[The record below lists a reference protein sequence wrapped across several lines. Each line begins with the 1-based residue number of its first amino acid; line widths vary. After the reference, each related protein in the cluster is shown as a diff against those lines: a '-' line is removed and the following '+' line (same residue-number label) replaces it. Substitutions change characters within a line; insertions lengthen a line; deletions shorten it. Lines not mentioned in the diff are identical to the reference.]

1 MRKGVAPKDWLLADG
16 INTAY
21 RYSLLL
27 ACLLARTA
35 FGDVLHDRDNGPLTG
50 IFGIPDSTDGGEL
63 LESGQRAWELSLTVA
78 SHSVDDVK
86 PAETFYLDGE
96 TTRLEFRYR
105 IGIADKLE
113 LGVEL
118 PYVQHQAGQLDSL
131 IDSWHKWFGL
141 PKGHRRDREQDIL
154 DFRYADGT
162 GMAINVDSKSQGI
175 GDARLF
181 GGWQLTASDRH
192 QVALR
197 FGAKFATGDSSKLH
211 GSGGTDLSLGL
222 AGDVNSL
229 FGIRNLN
236 GFYRLH
242 AIHIGEPDL
251 LADRYEEWAS
261 YLSAGIGFQ
270 ISDRIELRMQGASRS
285 ALYQSETRNL
295 GASATNVTVGGNI
308 RLFDNYELSLGVSE
322 DADAGTA
329 PDVAFQIALRYRG
342 TR

>member
-1 MRKGVAPKDWLLADG
+1 M
-16 INTAY
+16 Y
-21 RYSLLL
+21 RASLMLG
-27 ACLLARTA
+27 CLLAQPS
-35 FGDVLHDRDNGPLTG
+35 FGDVLHDQDNGPLTG
-50 IFGIPDSTDGGEL
+50 IFGIPDSTEGGKL
-63 LESGQRAWELSLTVA
+63 LTDGQRAWDLSLTVA
-78 SHSVDDVK
+78 SHSVDDSK
-86 PAETFYLDGE
+86 SAETLYLDGE
-96 TTRLEFRYR
+96 TMRFEFRYR
-105 IGIADKLE
+105 IGITEKLE

-131 IDSWHKWFGL
+131 IDNWHKWFGL
-141 PKGHRRDREQDIL
+141 PQGHRPGREQDLL
-154 DFRYADGT
+154 DFRYTDGNGT
-162 GMAINVDSKSQGI
+162 AIDVYSGSQGI

-181 GGWQLTASDRH
+181 GGWQLTTSDRH
-192 QVALR
+192 QLALR
-197 FGAKFATGDSSKLH
+197 FGAKFATGDGSHLH

-229 FGIRNLN
+229 FGIQRLN

-261 YLSAGIGFQ
+261 YVSAGIGFQ
-270 ISDRIELRMQGASRS
+270 VSERIQLRLQGASRS
-285 ALYQSETRNL
+285 AMYDSRTRNL

-342 TR
+342 DQ